1 MRQLF
6 VILFVLAAGLTLPVQ
21 VFAQESPGRVELTP
35 FAGFRFGGS
44 FTDDENGAEAAVA
57 DSATAG
63 IALNFRDSA
72 NTQWEIVYA
81 RQATDVNVRDF
92 DFGVPTIDL
101 DIDVLQVGGTYM
113 FDGDLFRPYLAATVG
128 GTRLS
133 PTLDGLDSDTF
144 WSFGIGGGMQFFP
157 TSRLGLRLE
166 GRMWGTLVDSSTS
179 LFCQSGPAGGGCA
192 IAVRGEGL
200 WQFETLAGLVFRF

>member
-1 MRQLF
+1 MKNLRLH
-6 VILFVLAAGLTLPVQ
+6 VVTAALVMAASSQ
-21 VFAQESPGRVELTP
+21 AFAQQSPGAVELTP
-35 FAGFRFGGS
+35 FAGFRFGGT
-44 FTDDENGAEAAVA
+44 FTDEEDGREAGVS

-63 IALNFRDSA
+63 LALNFRDGP

-81 RQATDVNVRDF
+81 RQSTDVNVRDF

-101 DIDVLQVGGTYM
+101 DIDILQVGGTFM
-113 FDGDLFRPYLAATVG
+113 GDGELFRPYLAATIG
-128 GTRLS
+128 ASRLS

-179 LFCQSGPAGGGCA
+179 LFCQSGPQGGGCA
-192 IAVRGEGL
+192 IAIQGEGL
-200 WQFETLAGLVFRF
+200 WQFETFAGLVFRF